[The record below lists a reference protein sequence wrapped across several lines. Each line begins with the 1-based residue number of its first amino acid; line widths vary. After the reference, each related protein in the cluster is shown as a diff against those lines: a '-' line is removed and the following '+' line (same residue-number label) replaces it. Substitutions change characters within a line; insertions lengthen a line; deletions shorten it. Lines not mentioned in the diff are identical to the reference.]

1 MALCPFCQTD
11 IPFAAIKCPN
21 CTANLEGNQQWDS
34 TRRLQIKVVLV
45 GLVVAVGVVV
55 WLMNQ

>member
-1 MALCPFCQTD
+1 MALCPFCQSD
-11 IPFAAIKCPN
+11 IPFAATKCPN

-34 TRRLQIKVVLV
+34 TRRLQVKVVLI
-45 GLVVAVGVVV
+45 GLVVAVVVVV

>member
-11 IPFAAIKCPN
+11 IPFAARKCPN
-21 CTANLEGNQQWDS
+21 CTADLDGNQEWDS
-34 TRRLQIKVVLV
+34 TRRLQVKVVGIGLIVV
-45 GLVVAVGVVV
+45 GIFVV